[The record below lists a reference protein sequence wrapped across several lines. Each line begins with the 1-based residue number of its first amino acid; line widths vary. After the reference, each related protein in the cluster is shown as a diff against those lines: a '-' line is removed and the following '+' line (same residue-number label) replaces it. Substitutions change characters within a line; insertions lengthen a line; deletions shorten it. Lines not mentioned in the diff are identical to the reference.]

1 MLIFCMYHFS
11 TYELDYNPDAK
22 QEKTAMQDA
31 SNKSKK
37 SAKTKNN
44 KKNGKSRARLA
55 KVRYYTGKYLISETT
70 WSSRLFY

>member
-1 MLIFCMYHFS
+1 MFTFCMYHFS

-22 QEKTAMQDA
+22 QEKTAMQDV

-44 KKNGKSRARLA
+44 KKKGKRRARLA
-55 KVRYYTGKYLISETT
+55 
-70 WSSRLFY
+70 

>member
-1 MLIFCMYHFS
+1 MYHFS

-22 QEKTAMQDA
+22 LEKTAMQDA

-44 KKNGKSRARLA
+44 KKKGKRRARLA
-55 KVRYYTGKYLISETT
+55 
-70 WSSRLFY
+70 